1 MTDIKMGPV
10 FQVTALANIELLKS
24 GQITRKYC
32 HFFFFFQFH
41 YFLQYV
47 LHYILKTK
55 SKQIFMLLFSC

>member
-32 HFFFFFQFH
+32 HFFFLSFSLFLTICSTL
-41 YFLQYV
+41 YF
-47 LHYILKTK
+47 KN
-55 SKQIFMLLFSC
+55 QI